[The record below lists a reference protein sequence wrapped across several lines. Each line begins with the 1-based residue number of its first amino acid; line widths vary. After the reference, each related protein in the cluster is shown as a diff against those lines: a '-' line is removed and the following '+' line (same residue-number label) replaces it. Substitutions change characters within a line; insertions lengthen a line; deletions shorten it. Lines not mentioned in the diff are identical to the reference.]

1 MKIKLLIISS
11 FLFSMSVYAD
21 IEEEVVRVTGRGG
34 TVELAIKSALIEGVK
49 QRKGVEVSASR
60 SFGEDFQAGKET
72 HNTKVERKTSSKSTF
87 NSIIK
92 TTTSGNIQK
101 YDVVD
106 TKKRVNTGWL
116 HWILLLKNM

>member
-49 QRKGVEVSASR
+49 NE
-60 SFGEDFQAGKET
+60 
-72 HNTKVERKTSSKSTF
+72 N
-87 NSIIK
+87 
-92 TTTSGNIQK
+92 
-101 YDVVD
+101 
-106 TKKRVNTGWL
+106 
-116 HWILLLKNM
+116 